1 MLGEAPGTDRLGD
14 WVQRLDD
21 GMSLEEVANHIAG
34 SSAFRAE
41 YPNFDTNRDFA
52 EKFLGNL
59 MGAEDVSADLVSA
72 AVDIVAGLLNDGM
85 TRGALALAV
94 VGAMLEI
101 NAQGAAHPAH
111 GDLGA
116 VAARLANQI
125 EVAEYHTLEAR
136 MADPSSDALADVTSD
151 PATAMAAKDAIDN
164 PPADAVF
171 DPVGELTLEE
181 NDDGSGE
188 GNAIGVGHVTASD
201 ANGDAV
207 AYSIKGDPADWM
219 ILEDGK
225 LCYIGTGVDYETD
238 QSVNLTIVATSI
250 GANGEETSVE
260 QMVTVQ
266 IGDVDDL
273 PDEPMRFELTT
284 GVDAGPDFTGGDAD
298 DTFVAVPADVSGEYV
313 DVLNAFDSLD
323 GGAGMDTLHISGA
336 GTQRNIVLGTED
348 VKNIE
353 SVVIDAVNE
362 GIDADL
368 SEYEGLEMVNLSRF
382 GSESDVSVTVDGAT
396 VSTDET
402 FGGDAT
408 IVGAAGDVSIK
419 AGETSDV
426 HVGSAGQTESVT
438 VTGGG
443 TVLVDNGAGK
453 QSQTVTSVSV
463 DRLARDA
470 GTTTGGT
477 DPDTSAVK
485 EADISFNDAG
495 TQTGGVSY
503 VVYPDDEGAT
513 TWAVVTPRQAALE
526 TYYIAA
532 DQESDFI
539 NGLPDD
545 DVNGESDD
553 VALGASQIRVTTDI
567 TMAEGYVAG
576 TPGTSSSGGP
586 TLTVNSDAIKDVHL
600 HNTTAVAL
608 VENKSKTADGKD
620 MPEDLSVTVNKYGT
634 FGSQAVEGKLCIKG
648 EGSAENIDI
657 TVVGDSNF
665 RLASDEVKTLDLTAN
680 AKLTLKVHDFKE
692 EHGSETLES
701 VTVSGAGNVTMGE
714 LQGMKKL
721 ASIDASDSSGD
732 NHFKSTEALAAL
744 DTVKGGSG
752 ADEIELVTAAT
763 GKLASIESGAGN
775 DTVKVT
781 GAHRSAGL
789 DVKLGAGNDT
799 FEGDNGGNDK
809 SRVDGGE
816 GEDTLKLSAPDVT
829 YKDGATVK
837 SIFSNFEIL
846 DFGGG
851 TGEYDVGRLGVG
863 TVLASGGT
871 EGDVTL
877 KNMADDMG
885 IAVHGAKG
893 MATTANI
900 THDMPDESRTRY
912 SGELD
917 VHLRAIGGD
926 NDTKS
931 ADGTMGE
938 VELTLSVDPEIEAL
952 NVDSSATVGGSKTNP
967 ATNRPGTA
975 NYRNVLILDT
985 AGSATIEDIYVSG
998 DAMLE
1003 IKVSAN
1009 DNDGTL
1015 GELELIDAS
1024 DNTGGVIFDG
1034 TDPDGVQL
1042 NTDNPPTE
1050 VPNDLTGDG
1059 VLGNLELVGGS
1070 GEDTFTGGGGNDE
1083 IEGNGGN
1090 DTLNGGAGDDELIG
1104 GAGGDTLIGGGGA
1117 DKFVIKAASD
1127 SQLSFKKDGSPTG
1140 MDTIGDGTTNYEPG
1154 AADTTDSIVLPKSLH
1169 NSLQGV
1175 IKQASTDNVTA
1186 AAWLIDGG
1194 NTDDPDQSPD
1204 TLKAFVDANKDG
1216 FFETRAPTEDGF
1228 GGSVNKHSVAVVH
1241 EADNVNAENTWVF
1254 IDVDGDG
1261 DLDITTDLVIKL
1273 TGNIDLVADDF
1284 VSA

>member
-1 MLGEAPGTDRLGD
+1 MAITAETRTHIIALSVAMLGEAPGTERLGE
-14 WVQRLDD
+14 WVASVD
-21 GMSLEEVANHIAG
+21 GGMTLEDLANHIAA
-34 SSAFRAE
+34 SDAFQAT
-41 YPNFDTNRDFA
+41 YPNFSTNQEFA
-52 EKFLGNL
+52 EAFLGDL
-59 MGAEDVSADLVSA
+59 MGGENVSA
-72 AVDIVAGLLNDGM
+72 ALMSAAVGIVVGLLNDGM
-85 TRGALALAV
+85 TRGALALAA
-94 VGAMLEI
+94 VGAMLDIAMDET
-101 NAQGAAHPAH
+101 HPAR
-111 GDLGA
+111 GDLGGVA
-116 VAARLANQI
+116 VGLYHRI
-125 EVAEYHTLEAR
+125 DVAKHYTLEAR
-136 MADPSSDALADVTSD
+136 MADPSSDVLAGVTSD
-151 PATAMAAKDAIDN
+151 PDTAMAAKDAIDS
-164 PPADAVF
+164 PTV
-171 DPVGELTLEE
+171 DPTQGQRFVLT
-181 NDDGSGE
+181 
-188 GNAIGVGHVTASD
+188 
-201 ANGDAV
+201 
-207 AYSIKGDPADWM
+207 P
-219 ILEDGK
+219 
-225 LCYIGTGVDYETD
+225 
-238 QSVNLTIVATSI
+238 
-250 GANGEETSVE
+250 
-260 QMVTVQ
+260 
-266 IGDVDDL
+266 
-273 PDEPMRFELTT
+273 

-353 SVVIDAVNE
+353 SVVIDAVRE
-362 GIDADL
+362 GITADL
-368 SEYEGLEMVNLSRF
+368 SEYEGLEMVNLRRF

-419 AGETSDV
+419 AGGTSDV

-438 VTGGG
+438 VTRGG

-463 DRLARDA
+463 DGLARDA

-485 EADISFNDAG
+485 EADIPTNNQSLSPSA
-495 TQTGGVSY
+495 TEVQY
-503 VVYPDDEGAT
+503 VVLDSEGRTFNPVTAT
-513 TWAVVTPRQAALE
+513 EAALN
-526 TYYIAA
+526 TYYIEKV
-532 DQESDFI
+532 QE
-539 NGLPDD
+539 GLPAIVDD
-545 DVNGESDD
+545 PDTADD
-553 VALGASQIRVTTDI
+553 ETEAAVVLATGMIRVTTDI

-576 TPGTSSSGGP
+576 TPGTSSGGGP

-900 THDMPDESRTRY
+900 THEMPDESRTRF

-967 ATNRPGTA
+967 ATNRPGAA
-975 NYRNVLILDT
+975 NYRNVLILET

-1009 DNDGTL
+1009 DNEGTL

-1050 VPNDLTGDG
+1050 DPNDLTGDG

-1070 GEDTFTGGGGNDE
+1070 GMDVFTGGGGDDE
-1083 IEGNGGN
+1083 IEGNGGD

-1140 MDTIGDGTTNYEPG
+1140 MDTIGDGTANYQPG
-1154 AADTTDSIVLPKSLH
+1154 ADDDTTDSIVLPKSLH

-1175 IKQASTDNVTA
+1175 IKQATTANVTA
-1186 AAWLIDGG
+1186 AAWLIDGA

-1216 FFETRAPTEDGF
+1216 FFETRTPTTDGF

-1241 EADNVNAENTWVF
+1241 EADNGTVENTWVF

-1273 TGNIDLVADDF
+1273 TGDIDLVAGDF
-1284 VSA
+1284 VAAT